1 MSDQPQYPRYPGE
14 DPEQSEPPAGSTQ
27 GYGQAPPPPSY
38 GQAPPPPSYGQAPPA
53 YGQTP
58 PAYGQ
63 TPEHGFGPPPQQQ
76 GYGYPQ
82 QGYGYPPRPRS
93 STKAVLGLVFGIVS
107 ILFCY
112 LGVLIGPAAIV
123 LSVMAR
129 KEIDDAPH
137 GAIEG
142 RGMAIAGLA
151 TGIIGTVIWAAVI
164 VLIVAVSIS

>member
-14 DPEQSEPPAGSTQ
+14 DPEPAPGSTQ
-27 GYGQAPPPPSY
+27 GWGQAPPPPAY
-38 GQAPPPPSYGQAPPA
+38 GQAPPS

-82 QGYGYPPRPRS
+82 PHPGYGYAPRPQS

-112 LGVLIGPAAIV
+112 VGLLIGPAAIV

-129 KEIDDAPH
+129 KEIDEAPH

-164 VLIVAVSIS
+164 ALIVATSIA

>member
-14 DPEQSEPPAGSTQ
+14 DPEPSGDRPTEPAPGPTQGWGQAPPPPA
-27 GYGQAPPPPSY
+27 YGQAPPPPPSY
-38 GQAPPPPSYGQAPPA
+38 GQA
-53 YGQTP
+53 P

-82 QGYGYPPRPRS
+82 QGYGYPPRPQN

-107 ILFCY
+107 IMFCY

-129 KEIDDAPH
+129 KEIDAAPH

-164 VLIVAVSIS
+164 VLVVAVSVS

>member
-1 MSDQPQYPRYPGE
+1 MSDQPQYPRYPGD
-14 DPEQSEPPAGSTQ
+14 DPEPSEPSAGPTQ
-27 GYGQAPPPPSY
+27 GHGQAPPPPAYGQVPPPSY
-38 GQAPPPPSYGQAPPA
+38 GQAPPPS
-53 YGQTP
+53 
-58 PAYGQ
+58 YGQ
-63 TPEHGFGPPPQQQ
+63 TPEHGFGPPPQQPGYGYPQQ

-82 QGYGYPPRPRS
+82 QGYGYQPRPQS

-112 LGVLIGPAAIV
+112 VGLLIGPAAIV

-129 KEIDDAPH
+129 KEIDEAPH

-164 VLIVAVSIS
+164 ALIVATSIA